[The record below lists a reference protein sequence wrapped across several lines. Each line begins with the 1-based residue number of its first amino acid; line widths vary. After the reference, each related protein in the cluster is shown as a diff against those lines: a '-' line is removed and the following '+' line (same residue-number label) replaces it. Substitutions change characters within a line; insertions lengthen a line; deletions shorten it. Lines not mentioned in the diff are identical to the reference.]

1 MYETN
6 EDRRLRLKDMQDNA
20 WTKAKELALTS
31 ELSAEDLYTQIMDET
46 YEDGYYED

>member
-1 MYETN
+1 MFETN
-6 EDRRLRLKDMQDNA
+6 EDRSCRLLEMQQFA

-31 ELSAEDLYTQIMDET
+31 ELSAEDLYMQIMDET